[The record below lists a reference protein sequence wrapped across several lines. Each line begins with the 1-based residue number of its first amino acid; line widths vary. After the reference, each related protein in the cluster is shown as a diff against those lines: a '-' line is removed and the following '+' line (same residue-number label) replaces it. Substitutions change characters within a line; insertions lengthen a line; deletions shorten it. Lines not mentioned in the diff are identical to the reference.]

1 MLSIAGELGRRS
13 QRQHPRTCSLTPQM
27 PYHTGARAGDMWG
40 PDMPSQLLPASSA
53 RRLRTFP
60 METGHIG
67 ASRVCWATSTRPWA
81 NAACTIASHAIQLAE
96 RAAGRWS
103 RTGRAPRPRRRREH
117 SEPVL
122 RRHASSSRRDVVRV
136 QPGGDLA
143 VTTHTPTMPHPH
155 QLRQL
160 RERPFRRP
168 SRRRRSS
175 CREAP
180 ATGRVALPQS

>member
-67 ASRVCWATSTRPWA
+67 ASRVCWATSTRRGPTPPA
-81 NAACTIASHAIQLAE
+81 PSP
-96 RAAGRWS
+96 
-103 RTGRAPRPRRRREH
+103 RTRSSSQ
-117 SEPVL
+117 SEPLGGGLEPVE
-122 RRHASSSRRDVVRV
+122 RRGRDDGVNIQNPCFV
-136 QPGGDLA
+136 G
-143 VTTHTPTMPHPH
+143 MPAHP
-155 QLRQL
+155 
-160 RERPFRRP
+160 
-168 SRRRRSS
+168 
-175 CREAP
+175 A
-180 ATGRVALPQS
+180 AT